1 MKQYQT
7 KKEKK
12 MQLIEILLIIIPLL
26 VSIAYLTLAER
37 KVMGSMQRR
46 LGPNKV
52 GILGVLQPFA
62 DGLKLLIKET
72 ILVSQGNKILFLVA
86 PYITLVFSILA
97 WAVIPFNRG
106 IIIAD
111 IGYGILYVLLIS
123 SLGVLGIILAGWS
136 ANSKYALLGSL
147 RSTAQ
152 LISYEVTIGLIIV
165 MIVMLTDSLSLIEI
179 VESQKAIWNI
189 IPILPVSLMFFI
201 SALAETNRAP
211 MDLPE
216 AESELV
222 AGFMTEHSSLSFAY
236 FFLGEY
242 GNIILISTVT
252 ATLFLGG
259 YLPFIPSF
267 GIISK
272 EILTALGPLFLG
284 LKVSLILFSF
294 IWIRASYPRMRFDQ
308 LMSLMWTGLLP
319 LVLAY
324 FVLVASIILG
334 LTT

>member
-1 MKQYQT
+1 
-7 KKEKK
+7 
-12 MQLIEILLIIIPLL
+12 MQIFEILLLIVPLL

-52 GILGVLQPFA
+52 GVLGVLQPVA
-62 DGLKLLIKET
+62 DGLKLAIKET
-72 ILVSQGNKILFLVA
+72 ILVSQANKILFLFA
-86 PYITLVFSILA
+86 PYITLVFGLLA

-111 IGYGILYVLLIS
+111 IGYSILYILLIS

-147 RSTAQ
+147 RTTAQ
-152 LISYEVTIGLIIV
+152 LISYEVVIGLMVIMV
-165 MIVMLTDSLSLIEI
+165 VMLTDSLNLISIIEA
-179 VESQKAIWNI
+179 QKVIWNI
-189 IPILPVSLMFFI
+189 IPIMPIFIIFMI

-222 AGFMTEHSSLSFAY
+222 AGFQTEHSALSFAY

-242 GNIILISTVT
+242 GNIILICTITSN
-252 ATLFLGG
+252 LFLGG
-259 YLPFIPSF
+259 YSLF
-267 GIISK
+267 GINSGI
-272 EILTALGPLFLG
+272 ILGV
-284 LKVSLILFSF
+284 KVSILLFAF
-294 IWIRASYPRMRFDQ
+294 IWIRATFPRMRFDQ

-319 LVLAY
+319 LVLGY
-324 FVLVASIILG
+324 FILIASIMVVMI
-334 LTT
+334 

>member
-1 MKQYQT
+1 MKEII
-7 KKEKK
+7 KI
-12 MQLIEILLIIIPLL
+12 IEILILIVPLL
-26 VSIAYLTLAER
+26 ISIAYLTLAER

-52 GILGVLQPFA
+52 GVLGVLQPFA
-62 DGLKLLIKET
+62 DGIKLIIKET

-97 WAVIPFNRG
+97 WGVIPFGRG

-111 IGYGILYVLLIS
+111 ISYSIVYILLLS

-147 RSTAQ
+147 RTTAQ
-152 LISYEVTIGLIIV
+152 MISYEVVIGLIILMV
-165 MIVMLTDSLSLIEI
+165 VLIADSMNLNTVVLT
-179 VESQKAIWNI
+179 QKAIWNI
-189 IPILPVSLMFFI
+189 VPLLPIGLIFVI

-211 MDLPE
+211 FDLPE

-252 ATLFLGG
+252 SILFLGG
-259 YLPFIPSF
+259 YLVPEMGWITNILEPIVLGIKTSVLIFI
-267 GIISK
+267 
-272 EILTALGPLFLG
+272 
-284 LKVSLILFSF
+284 F
-294 IWIRASYPRMRFDQ
+294 IWVRASFPRLRFDQ
-308 LMSLMWTGLLP
+308 LMLFCWTGILP
-319 LVLAY
+319 IVLG
-324 FVLVASIILG
+324 FFILIASIMVG
-334 LTT
+334 FNP